1 MKFLS
6 LLIVALSTQ
15 SLFAAIAD
23 YNAPIILA
31 RANIRD
37 GYNIPAMSFLNN
49 TNPVINN
56 RGDVTFKIMAVEGQN
71 DQAIWVKTF
80 EDDNG
85 KIMYVAPDQRF
96 ITDPSINDHG
106 KIGFNLHDE
115 GVTDGLFILDSK
127 TLEVEQVLSPD
138 EQPIQFYTYP
148 QLKNNG
154 HIFFRATDDANDRS
168 FYEFN
173 GTGLNKL
180 LAEGVDTL
188 GMKSS
193 YLFRPSVNEA
203 GRIAFKSRLG
213 NIGEWDENN
222 PDQILVLNPHFDP
235 KIPAS
240 KLITIAKDRDSD
252 PKSPYFR
259 FGNTVSIASN
269 GMVAFMGFLE
279 NGVKTIVVSH
289 ENTLSHIAIEGQ
301 NDISEIEMFNP
312 KINVHGQVAF
322 RARDLTGKRGIYI
335 ADGSGVKRLVGEGDE
350 IVTDLGQGRIL
361 NNPNYPG
368 FGGDVDMNDQG
379 EIVFY
384 CLLIDEN
391 DRELGSAVYKMT
403 PTI

>member
-6 LLIVALSTQ
+6 ILILAMSSQGLY
-15 SLFAAIAD
+15 AAIAD
-23 YNAPIILA
+23 YNAPTILA

-115 GVTDGLFILDSK
+115 GVTDGLFVLDSK
-127 TLEVEQVLSPD
+127 TLDVEQVLSPD

-148 QLKNNG
+148 QINNNG

-180 LAEGVDTL
+180 LAEGIDSL
-188 GMKSS
+188 GMKAS
-193 YLFRPSVNEA
+193 YLFRPSVNEE
-203 GRIAFKSRLG
+203 GLIAFKSRLG

-222 PDQILVLNPHFDP
+222 PDQILVLNPNFDP

-252 PKSPYFR
+252 AKSPYLR
-259 FGNTVSIASN
+259 FGNTVSIATN
-269 GMVAFMGFLE
+269 GSVAFMGFLE

-289 ENTLSHIAIEGQ
+289 QNTLVHIATEGQ

-312 KINVHGQVAF
+312 KINVHGQVVF
-322 RARDLTGKRGIYI
+322 RAKDLSGKRGIYL
-335 ADGSGVKRLVGEGDE
+335 ADASEVKRLVGEGDE
-350 IVTDLGQGRIL
+350 IETDLGQGRIL
-361 NNPNYPG
+361 YNPNYPG

-391 DRELGSAVYKMT
+391 ERELGSAVYKMT